1 MDISD
6 RTRRTVG
13 LLTAAGTL
21 PYLALKANWLTGG
34 TAGFR
39 DAVLLADPSMQVLN
53 AVTVLMDVLVIAL
66 ALALTRPFG
75 QRLKAWPLLL
85 PLWVGTGFLTPMA
98 VVIMPVTVFGSLS
111 TAGGPL
117 EPWVQPMVYGGFAWQ
132 GVGLVLAF
140 AAYATQRW
148 GGLLA
153 RSEPVALPLR
163 PLLRVLIGG
172 GAAMA
177 AVSGV
182 LHLVA
187 GMAAGSGTAVLA
199 AAANA
204 GFAAAGAVGVAWLA
218 RAASMHRWAAAAG
231 AWIGTGA
238 MFAWGLWSAV
248 LTMSGTAMAGPD
260 PITGPAALAGL
271 LGGFALAVAGLVAL
285 VGAEHPA
292 QVAPAHT

>member
-6 RTRRTVG
+6 RTRRTLG

-39 DAVLLADPSMQVLN
+39 DAALLADPSVQVLN
-53 AVTVLMDVLVIAL
+53 AVTVLMDVLIIAL

-75 QRLKAWPLLL
+75 QRLTAWPLLL
-85 PLWVGTGFLTPMA
+85 PLWVGTGFLVPMA
-98 VVIMPVTVFGSLS
+98 VAILPVTVVGSLS
-111 TAGGPL
+111 SEGGPL

-132 GVGLVLAF
+132 GVGLTVAF
-140 AAYATQRW
+140 AGYAAQRW
-148 GGLLA
+148 GHVVTGG
-153 RSEPVALPLR
+153 PVAAGLR
-163 PLLRVLIGG
+163 PLLRVLVGG
-172 GAAMA
+172 GTAAA

-182 LHLVA
+182 LLLVA
-187 GMAAGSGTAVLA
+187 GVATGSGTSVLGAV
-199 AAANA
+199 ANA
-204 GFAAAGAVGVAWLA
+204 GFAAAGALGVARLA
-218 RAASMHRWAAAAG
+218 TGAPTHRWAAAVA

-248 LTMSGTAMAGPD
+248 LTMAGTAMAGPD

-285 VGAEHPA
+285 AGAERPA
-292 QVAPAHT
+292 QVAAAQW